1 MRLVVASL
9 RRAAGVAAVLAAS
22 LVVGSAS
29 LPPSLAPANAMASM
43 DEGLKKQ
50 IEQMSTGTDQVL
62 AVSGDSAE
70 ARNALIPLSKLRVES
85 PGYLARREMSASS
98 RATAEKCLAQAIYY
112 EAALEPVAGQR
123 AVAQVVLNRVRH
135 PAYPNSVCGVVY
147 EGVSR
152 PVCQFSFTCDGSLL
166 RAPVRSHWERAGRI
180 AREMLDG
187 GEATEVGTATHYHAD
202 YVVPRWAFT
211 LGKITQIGR
220 HIFYRFPGRAGSA
233 GAFHERWS
241 GLEHIPSI
249 DFDRLRH
256 RLAASAAAEF
266 EPVES
271 FVPGTTVVPDVKDRH
286 AASDVG
292 GRLDTTKGWT
302 LSIPD
307 PVQASS
313 EYQATRAGQ
322 GDLMA
327 APGANAGGEE

>member
-1 MRLVVASL
+1 MFAAPIRRLAGFVA
-9 RRAAGVAAVLAAS
+9 VAAAS
-22 LVVGSAS
+22 LVAGTAS
-29 LPPSLAPANAMASM
+29 LPQAVAPVNAMAVLDESM
-43 DEGLKKQ
+43 ESRIAD
-50 IEQMSTGTDQVL
+50 MSTGVDQAL

-70 ARNALIPLSKLRVES
+70 ERNALIPLSKLRVES
-85 PGYLARREMSASS
+85 PGHLARREMSAAS

-135 PAYPNSVCGVVY
+135 PAYPDSVCGVVY

-166 RAPVRSHWERAGRI
+166 RAPARSHWERAGRI

-187 GEATEVGTATHYHAD
+187 GSVPEVGTATHYHAD

-220 HIFYRFPGRAGSA
+220 HIFYRFPGRAGSS
-233 GAFHERWS
+233 GAFGQRWS

-256 RLAASAAAEF
+256 RLATNAVVDI
-266 EPVES
+266 EPQET
-271 FVPGTTVVPDVKDRH
+271 FVPGTTVVHDVKDRH
-286 AASDVG
+286 AVADVG
-292 GRLDTTKGWT
+292 GRLDTTTGWT
-302 LSIPD
+302 LNIPD

-313 EYQATRAGQ
+313 QYKATLAGQ
-322 GDLMA
+322 NDMDA
-327 APGANAGGEE
+327 AVEEGVGGGA